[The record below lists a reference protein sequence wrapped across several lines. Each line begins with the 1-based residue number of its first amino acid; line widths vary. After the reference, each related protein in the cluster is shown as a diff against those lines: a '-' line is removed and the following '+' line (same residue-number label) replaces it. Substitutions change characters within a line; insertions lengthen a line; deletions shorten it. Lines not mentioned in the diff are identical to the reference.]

1 MMRKGVALFF
11 ICSFFSANIYAANHR
26 YIGNGKTAW
35 YSYDAPFDG
44 MRLGG
49 KDLSV
54 EEVSVDTHAF
64 VKGAFSKEAQKTMQG
79 HKSNDYTCPNGYIVT
94 SLYYVADDRKG
105 TENNQRSIEQ
115 FKCRELR
122 KSFVFKKLIKFELID
137 ANINHRTR
145 TPLNKGEFA
154 DCTDGQYIVG
164 FNYVDEGDK
173 HIKEIICQPFAY
185 DFSSNLPCFS
195 R

>member
-1 MMRKGVALFF
+1 MGRGVSLFLICFF
-11 ICSFFSANIYAANHR
+11 ISTSIYAANHR
-26 YIGNGKTAW
+26 YISNGKTAW
-35 YSYDAPFDG
+35 YGYDAPFDG

-49 KDLSV
+49 DKDLSV

-64 VKGAFSKEAQKTMQG
+64 VKGAFSKEEIKTMKG

-94 SLYYVADDRKG
+94 SLYYVQDKSDGA
-105 TENNQRSIEQ
+105 TNNQRSIEK

-137 ANINHRTR
+137 VNINHRTR

-164 FNYVDEGDK
+164 FNYANKGDK
-173 HIKEIICQPFAY
+173 HIKEVICQPFAY
-185 DFSSNLPCFS
+185 DFTSNLPCFS